1 MNGYEKAKEA
11 FLMAG
16 NEIERLRQENKQL
29 KETIK
34 NVDEF
39 CDRYMNVNLE
49 LFDMYGLLNKIREML
64 GDNNE

>member
-34 NVDEF
+34 NVDDF